1 MSLRKGHGMMPTLQV
16 KWILMLI
23 VRRFFSGPGFLTKYL
38 DDLRLREGNIFFA
51 SSDWAVGW
59 RSFIDGAIEE
69 GTRAALAVKRDLQ
82 RIPKQL

>member
-1 MSLRKGHGMMPTLQV
+1 MVPEFQAN
-16 KWILMLI
+16 WILMLT
-23 VRRFFSGPGFLTKYL
+23 VPRFFPGPEFLTKYL
-38 DDLRLREGNIFFA
+38 EDLRLREGNIFFA